1 MITTKIPERSAAQCV
16 ERCRRKQATWSA
28 LPISQRLV
36 LVRKFR
42 NLLADECDMLCAA
55 LEQDINKPAEETIA
69 VASNASTSVTF
80 TEMQKAAVLDALD
93 QPLEPGAN
101 EIGAGL
107 RALRSALSDERE
119 H

>member
-1 MITTKIPERSAAQCV
+1 MLKIRTHRGMIELRDDEAAELRERLRRFPAAQ
-16 ERCRRKQATWSA
+16 
-28 LPISQRLV
+28 
-36 LVRKFR
+36 
-42 NLLADECDMLCAA
+42 
-55 LEQDINKPAEETIA
+55 PAEETIA

-80 TEMQKAAVLDALD
+80 TEMQKAAVLDALE